1 MICTGPLWNS
11 WPPEVFPV
19 QLQAEEILVKW
30 RLLLP
35 HSVVTAG
42 LHVEPLRWFCLLQSA
57 INTCKDINLHF
68 CDYTNNQICNITYTG
83 TCSSIYFINS
93 VIGKLLGHKL
103 GLHNYTKQIWHKNV
117 NTLIFN
123 HNIVENYVS
132 LLGLIEF
139 DHTQT
144 RIITSL

>member
-1 MICTGPLWNS
+1 M
-11 WPPEVFPV
+11 
-19 QLQAEEILVKW
+19 
-30 RLLLP
+30 P

-57 INTCKDINLHF
+57 INTCKDINL
-68 CDYTNNQICNITYTG
+68 QICNITYTG

>member
-1 MICTGPLWNS
+1 M
-11 WPPEVFPV
+11 
-19 QLQAEEILVKW
+19 
-30 RLLLP
+30 
-35 HSVVTAG
+35 
-42 LHVEPLRWFCLLQSA
+42 LRHKFTFSSFF
-57 INTCKDINLHF
+57 F
-68 CDYTNNQICNITYTG
+68 CDYTKNQICNITYTG

-144 RIITSL
+144 RIITSLKSERVSLFLDKTTFFITLLYFHFLNLPEYIVICCILLSTII